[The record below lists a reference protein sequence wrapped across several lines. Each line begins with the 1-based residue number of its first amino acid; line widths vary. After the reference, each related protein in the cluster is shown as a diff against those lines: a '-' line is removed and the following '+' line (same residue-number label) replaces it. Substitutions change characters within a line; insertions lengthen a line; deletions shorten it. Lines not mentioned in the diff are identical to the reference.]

1 MNKNAKV
8 PTGSVL
14 FFVSG
19 SSTEY
24 RVFVSDVNAE
34 LDRLQDNGI
43 KVTLTAVKENYFLNT
58 LLPVLILVIGIS
70 FVFVAMTGRMAAPGG
85 GSGGGQS
92 MANFGRSRAVMETGG
107 SKKFYLRIV
116 AGLQEEKEEL
126 EEVVDFLKI
135 QICTQALAPESQGY
149 PFSRPSGNRKNIAC
163 KGSCR

>member
-1 MNKNAKV
+1 M
-8 PTGSVL
+8 L

-70 FVFVAMTGRMAAPGG
+70 FVFVAMTGRMAAPEV
-85 GSGGGQS
+85 
-92 MANFGRSRAVMETGG
+92 AAEAVRAWQTSEEAELLW
-107 SKKFYLRIV
+107 KQAAPRKFYLGCCR
-116 AGLQEEKEEL
+116 
-126 EEVVDFLKI
+126 
-135 QICTQALAPESQGY
+135 S
-149 PFSRPSGNRKNIAC
+149 SRGEGRT
-163 KGSCR
+163 